1 MAVAVPAI
9 RGWLDHTGATMARV
23 LIADD
28 DADIRAVMRDVLEMQ
43 SHTVLEAE
51 DAAHTLALLT
61 ASNEPLVALVD
72 LRMPGPSIAELIERV
87 LDEANTA
94 AGRHGI
100 VFMSADVR
108 ALETVP
114 CDDLP
119 GSICVRLVK
128 PFDVDRLIVLV
139 AEVAARI
146 AAPALRAPLAPLRAD
161 STK

>member
-1 MAVAVPAI
+1 
-9 RGWLDHTGATMARV
+9 MARV

-43 SHTVLEAE
+43 SHIVLEAE
-51 DAAHTLALLT
+51 DAAHALACLT
-61 ASNEPLVALVD
+61 ASAEPLVALVD
-72 LRMPGPSIAELIERV
+72 LRMPGLTIAELVARV
-87 LDEANTA
+87 LEEADTA

-119 GSICVRLVK
+119 GGICVRLVK
-128 PFDVDRLIVLV
+128 PFDIDRLTVLV
-139 AEVAARI
+139 AEMAARLT
-146 AAPALRAPLAPLRAD
+146 APALPAHSAPTA
-161 STK
+161 

>member
-1 MAVAVPAI
+1 M
-9 RGWLDHTGATMARV
+9 TRV

-43 SHTVLEAE
+43 CHTVLEAE
-51 DAAHTLALLT
+51 DAVHTLACLT
-61 ASNEPLVALVD
+61 ASAEPLVALVD
-72 LRMPGPSIAELIERV
+72 LRMPGLTIAELVERV
-87 LDEANTA
+87 LGEADTA

-119 GSICVRLVK
+119 GDVCVRLVK
-128 PFDVDRLIVLV
+128 PFDIDRLTVLV
-139 AEVAARI
+139 AEMAAQI
-146 AAPALRAPLAPLRAD
+146 TAPALRAPHRTDGA
-161 STK
+161 S

>member
-1 MAVAVPAI
+1 
-9 RGWLDHTGATMARV
+9 MARV

-43 SHTVLEAE
+43 SHIVLEAE
-51 DAAHTLALLT
+51 DAARTLTCLT
-61 ASNEPLVALVD
+61 ASDEPLVALVD
-72 LRMPGPSIAELIERV
+72 LRMPGFSIAELVARV
-87 LDEANTA
+87 LEEPNTV

-119 GSICVRLVK
+119 GGICVRLVK
-128 PFDVDRLIVLV
+128 PFDVDRLTALV
-139 AEVAARI
+139 AEMAARL
-146 AAPALRAPLAPLRAD
+146 AAPALRAPLRAD
-161 STK
+161 GVS